1 MAQQMHL
8 HFDVS
13 SGVKKST
20 NRCTYFSLY
29 VSGSN
34 KYCSVDNARVSS
46 LKRRFTVLYY
56 ASVTP
61 DVHKN
66 PHGVRQ
72 TR

>member
-8 HFDVS
+8 HFVHLFVLFFTPELTS
-13 SGVKKST
+13 
-20 NRCTYFSLY
+20 YFSLY

-56 ASVTP
+56 ASVTS

-66 PHGVRQ
+66 PYGVRQ
-72 TR
+72 TS